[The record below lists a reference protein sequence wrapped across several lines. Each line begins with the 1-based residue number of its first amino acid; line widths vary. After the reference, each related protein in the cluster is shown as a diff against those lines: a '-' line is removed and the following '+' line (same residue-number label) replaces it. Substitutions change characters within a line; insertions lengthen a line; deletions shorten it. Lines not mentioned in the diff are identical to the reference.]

1 MRAPFLN
8 FHFSFLKLV
17 CMLRDLIFPTAS
29 RSLDKQRSSDS
40 MARSSSHL
48 HRLDVRRLH
57 GRQRV

>member
-1 MRAPFLN
+1 
-8 FHFSFLKLV
+8 
-17 CMLRDLIFPTAS
+17 MLRDLIFPTAS